1 MTVGVVSDTL
11 NGRSVHYTTWQVA
24 QSSARVELTVTD
36 RPATWLHLLA
46 ADAPPEE
53 LQAHRTRLLSD
64 PAVLPADRTRIE
76 DEAAAAGRV
85 REVLSAG
92 RRQSQEL
99 AVLNDLARRLGSM
112 HDPGEVLHEVA
123 AQSRRLLDAD
133 VAYLMLRRPEG
144 LRIEVADGSM
154 GSALRGIT
162 LREGE
167 GIGGE
172 VLRTGRP
179 VWTES
184 YLADPRVR
192 RLAHVDAAARSEQ
205 LGGILGIPL
214 QLGGETIGVLLA
226 ADRRPRRFADHD
238 VELLAA
244 LGAHAA
250 VALRNAEL
258 IEQLRRAAGELERR
272 NAELRRSEQQRER
285 AAALRELLTAAVI
298 GGGGVPAV
306 ARALERAVG
315 GEVQVW
321 DLAGVRMDAVP
332 PHLGSGPHLGALT
345 GGPPT
350 VDWLASPGPR
360 VVQIDSRSGM
370 LTPVVLTDGPAGCLV
385 VWDVDGAD
393 AEIAGLLQTAATSLA
408 LVVVTERAV
417 ALAELRS
424 RGEFIQ
430 ALLAGE
436 GDDPGTRRRG
446 RSAGVDVDAVTAV
459 AVFDPGA
466 RDVRPA
472 ARVAGR
478 LAEGARGWSA
488 EHRGRVVVL
497 LTGPTAPDAEAWLQG
512 LDSSLGAAVGLAPCT
527 GGAAAVRGA
536 HEEAR
541 QTAALL
547 HALDRPDVAATS
559 ASFGVYRALLS
570 PAGRGEL
577 QAFVTATLEPVLRWD
592 AQRNRDLVDTL
603 ASFLR
608 NAQHHARTCAEL
620 HIHANT
626 LYQRLD
632 RVTELLGV
640 DWRDPDRVLQLQL
653 ALTLRSLAAGVPAA
667 G

>member
-1 MTVGVVSDTL
+1 M
-11 NGRSVHYTTWQVA
+11 
-24 QSSARVELTVTD
+24 TD
-36 RPATWLHLLA
+36 RSATWLGLLA
-46 ADAPPEE
+46 ADAPAEE
-53 LQAHRTRLLSD
+53 LTAHRARILSD
-64 PAVLPADRTRIE
+64 PAVPPEERARIE

-85 REVLSAG
+85 RELLAAG
-92 RRQSQEL
+92 RRQSREL

-112 HDPGEVLHEVA
+112 HDPGDVLQEVA

-154 GSALRGIT
+154 GSALRGIM

-184 YLADPRVR
+184 YLADPDGR

-205 LGGILGIPL
+205 LGGILGVPL

-226 ADRRPRRFADHD
+226 ADRRPRRFAGHD
-238 VELLAA
+238 VQLLAA
-244 LGAHAA
+244 LAAHAA

-258 IEQLRRAAGELERR
+258 IEQLKGTAGELERR
-272 NAELRRSEQQRER
+272 NAELRRSHAQRER
-285 AAALRELLTAAVI
+285 AAALRELLTSAVI

-321 DLAGVRMDAVP
+321 DLAGVRLDAP
-332 PHLGSGPHLGALT
+332 ADGAGPAPDVDALT
-345 GGPPT
+345 GGSPT
-350 VDWLASPGPR
+350 ADQLATPGSR
-360 VVQIDSRSGM
+360 VVRTGDRSGT
-370 LTPVVLTDGPAGCLV
+370 LTPVMLTDGPAGFLV
-385 VWDVDGAD
+385 VWDMAD
-393 AEIAGLLQTAATSLA
+393 ADGEDADGEVGGLLQTAATSLA

-417 ALAELRS
+417 ALAQTRS
-424 RGEFIQ
+424 RGEFLQ

-436 GDDPGTRRRG
+436 GDDAGARRRG
-446 RSAGVDVDAVTAV
+446 RSAGVDVDRVTAV
-459 AVFDPGA
+459 AVLDPGS
-466 RDVRPA
+466 RELQPA

-478 LAEGARGWSA
+478 LAEGSRGWSA
-488 EHRGRVVVL
+488 EHQGRVVVL
-497 LTGPTAPDAEAWLQG
+497 LTGPTAEDAHAWLAG
-512 LDSSLGAAVGLAPCT
+512 AGTLLPAAVGLAPCA
-527 GGAAAVRGA
+527 GGASAVRAAV
-536 HEEAR
+536 EEAR

-547 HALDRPDVAATS
+547 HALGRPDVAATS
-559 ASFGVYRALLS
+559 ARFGVYRAVLS

-577 QAFVTATLEPVLRWD
+577 RAYVDATLGPVLAWD
-592 AQRNRDLVDTL
+592 AQRNRDLADTL

-608 NAQHHARTCAEL
+608 NAQHHARTCADL

-632 RVTELLGV
+632 RVTELLGP

-653 ALTLRSLAAGVPAA
+653 ALTLRSLVAGLPPA